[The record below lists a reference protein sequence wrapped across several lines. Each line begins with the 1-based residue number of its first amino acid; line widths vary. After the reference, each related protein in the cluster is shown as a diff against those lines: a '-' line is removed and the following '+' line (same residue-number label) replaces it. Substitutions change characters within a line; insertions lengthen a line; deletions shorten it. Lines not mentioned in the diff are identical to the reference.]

1 MASIEDFHQ
10 DFLQSILSDAES
22 RGLLKAQSF
31 FEIVCE
37 DLVSVGDLTR
47 NYFPAEYIKRGIEAY
62 GYDYDDERKILTL
75 LNHQFFQDDLIQTLT
90 KIQIETKFARL
101 RTFFNKCSEGMYNDM
116 EETSEAYS
124 MAYNIYKYSEKK
136 QLNKVRLMVLTDG
149 KATRN
154 LLELPSETDK
164 NIQFDFRVI
173 DVEYLHNI
181 YESESKAAVS
191 DIEVNLPCLKINDE
205 SNSYQSYLAVIS
217 GDLLVRIYEEHGQ
230 KLFEQNVRTF
240 LQFKGN
246 VNKGLKNT
254 IEWRP
259 EMFFAY
265 NNGITATAE
274 SVEIGSDG
282 NLKKIKNFQIVNGG
296 QTTSAIYAAR
306 TTSNLNVSKV
316 AVQMK
321 LSVVKQ
327 SENQDEFISKVAEYA
342 NTQNKINNSDF
353 FSNSPFHKDMKDY
366 SSRIYAPAIGG
377 CQKRTHWF
385 YERVRGEYLNSQ
397 AYLKPAEKNRFIME
411 NPKSQVVDKTLLSKT
426 EIMWRRR
433 PDIVS
438 KGAQESFKKFADE
451 ITEILEKD
459 NLAITESYFKDA
471 ICRVILFRAVEKMVS
486 AATWY
491 DGGFRAQTVA
501 YTISYLSALTQASG
515 LDLNFDLIWEMQDV
529 PDALIDMLKLISE
542 QVYKRVTHPAP
553 VYANITQWTKN
564 SMCWT
569 SVQEIDIEFPEEDP
583 RLFVFRED
591 KNFKIKEAKDVKAVD
606 KGIDAQIL
614 VMKVSHTDWNMIS
627 KYYSNYRGIRM
638 LSTMH
643 LDMLAKM
650 ASGKIILPSEKQAKI
665 LNQIYESAKAEG
677 VGLSPVII

>member
-1 MASIEDFHQ
+1 MMATIEEFHSDFI
-10 DFLQSILSDAES
+10 QSVLTDADS
-22 RGLLKAQSF
+22 RGLLRAQSF

-37 DLVSVGDLTR
+37 DLASVGDLSN
-47 NYFPAEYIKRGIEAY
+47 NYTPAEYIKRGIEAY
-62 GYDYDDERKILTL
+62 GYDYDDERKILTI
-75 LNHQFFQDDLIQTLT
+75 LNHQFYQDNLIQTLT
-90 KIQIETKFARL
+90 KGQIETKFSRL
-101 RTFFNKCSEGMYNDM
+101 KSFFNKCSDGLYHDM

-124 MAYNIYKYSEKK
+124 MAYNIYKYVERK

-154 LLELPSETDK
+154 LLELPSETEK
-164 NIQFDFRVI
+164 NIQFDFRVVDI
-173 DVEYLHNI
+173 EYLHNI

-191 DIEVNLPCLKINDE
+191 DIEVDLPCLKINDE
-205 SNSYQSYLAVIS
+205 NNSYQSYLAVIN
-217 GDLLVRIYEEHGQ
+217 GNLLVSIYEEHGQ

-240 LQFKGN
+240 LQFKGY

-254 IEWRP
+254 IEFRP

-296 QTTSAIYAAR
+296 QTTSAIYAAK
-306 TTSNLNVSKV
+306 TTSNLDVSNV

-321 LSVVKQ
+321 LSVVKKTG
-327 SENQDEFISKVAEYA
+327 NQDDFISKVAEYA

-353 FSNSPFHKDMKDY
+353 FSNSPFHKDMKEY
-366 SSRIYAPAIGG
+366 SNRIFAPAIGG
-377 CQKRTHWF
+377 SQKRTHWF

-397 AYLKPAEKNRFIME
+397 AYLKPAEKSRFAFE

-451 ITEILEKD
+451 ITETLEKD

-486 AATWY
+486 AARWY

-515 LDLNFDLIWEMQDV
+515 LDLNFDLIWEMQDI
-529 PDALIDMLKLISE
+529 PETLLEMLKLIAE
-542 QVYKRVTHPAP
+542 EVYKKVTRPAP
-553 VYANITQWTKN
+553 GYANITQWTKN
-564 SMCWT
+564 SMCWV
-569 SVQEIDIEFPEEDP
+569 SVQEIDIDFPDEDP
-583 RLFVFRED
+583 RLFIFRED
-591 KNFKIKEAKDVKAVD
+591 KNYKTKEAKEVKAVD
-606 KGIDAQIL
+606 KGIDAQIF
-614 VMKVSHTDWNMIS
+614 VMKVSSADWNVIY
-627 KYYSNYRGIRM
+627 KYYSNYSGIKN
-638 LSTMH
+638 LSTMQ
-643 LDMLAKM
+643 LDVLAKM
-650 ASGKIILPSEKQAKI
+650 ASGKINLPSEKQAKI
-665 LNQIYESAKAEG
+665 LSQIYEGAKLEG
-677 VGLSPVII
+677 VGVEY